1 MLVLFCELREI
12 GNVELF
18 TMNGP
23 MALLREWGNL
33 LLRCNNADK
42 ERGSVGSFSHN
53 RHKRQWHITEL
64 LKKWDF
70 PIRFLDATFFAVIVW
85 LKDEMSLAI
94 TLKMTFILKYKWGD
108 WERISQKLYIIRT
121 TNAIADSQSMQVP
134 VAHAKHRSVMAP
146 YMTGQPTD

>member
-53 RHKRQWHITEL
+53 RHKRQ
-64 LKKWDF
+64 
-70 PIRFLDATFFAVIVW
+70 
-85 LKDEMSLAI
+85 
-94 TLKMTFILKYKWGD
+94 
-108 WERISQKLYIIRT
+108 
-121 TNAIADSQSMQVP
+121 
-134 VAHAKHRSVMAP
+134 
-146 YMTGQPTD
+146 